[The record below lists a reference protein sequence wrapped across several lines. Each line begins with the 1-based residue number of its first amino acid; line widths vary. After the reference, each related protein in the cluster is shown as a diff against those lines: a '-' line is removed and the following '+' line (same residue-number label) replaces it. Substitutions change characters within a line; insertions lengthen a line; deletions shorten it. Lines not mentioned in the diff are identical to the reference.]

1 MSEQLNCRELL
12 HSEMC
17 VGDRSILCF
26 FLLAFRFI
34 VAVLPFLFRRFVV
47 YRLSPKSAFRHS
59 AVAILLGIFIIL
71 CQHIALSLRLHHPEK
86 CSEMYFGEMQ
96 RRKPCNTQ
104 RVGWCQWENGSA
116 GCGDAISGGSSDD
129 VFIFSYQHGSPLKE
143 KGEIGGKDKRKE
155 MCSDR

>member
-26 FLLAFRFI
+26 FLLAFRI
-34 VAVLPFLFRRFVV
+34 VAVLPFRFRRFVV

-71 CQHIALSLRLHHPEK
+71 CQHQPKASPPGKVFGNVLR
-86 CSEMYFGEMQ
+86 
-96 RRKPCNTQ
+96 
-104 RVGWCQWENGSA
+104 
-116 GCGDAISGGSSDD
+116 GDAAPETM
-129 VFIFSYQHGSPLKE
+129 QHSKSRVVPV
-143 KGEIGGKDKRKE
+143 GEWKRRMWGCDKRWE
-155 MCSDR
+155 F

>member
-34 VAVLPFLFRRFVV
+34 VAVLPFRFRRFVV
-47 YRLSPKSAFRHS
+47 CRLSPKSAFRHS
-59 AVAILLGIFIIL
+59 AVAVLLGIFSIL

-86 CSEMYFGEMQ
+86 VFGNVLRRDAAPETMQ
-96 RRKPCNTQ
+96 YSKS
-104 RVGWCQWENGSA
+104 RVVPVE
-116 GCGDAISGGSSDD
+116 D
-129 VFIFSYQHGSPLKE
+129 
-143 KGEIGGKDKRKE
+143 
-155 MCSDR
+155 